1 MVQPRVIEDFYTRKL
16 RINKKKIENDGTK
29 RLRFMRYYKDGEES
43 IATPES
49 NNIKIKNDVITTV
62 ESRVL

>member
-1 MVQPRVIEDFYTRKL
+1 MVQPRVMEDFYTGKL
-16 RINKKKIENDGTK
+16 RIKIENDGTK
-29 RLRFMRYYKDGEES
+29 RLRFMRYYKDGEDS

-49 NNIKIKNDVITTV
+49 NNLKIENDIITTV